1 MNLLRMIPDL
11 ILLGV
16 IYYKLIFLNC
26 RNQRSVLFR
35 RTLLFMYLC
44 VILYFT
50 MMPVIAAIP
59 QRFADSGFNYNF
71 VLFVDWQMGRGA
83 FRFETYANVLLFVPY
98 GFLLYLC
105 TDLSF
110 WKAVFVGFLTSFL
123 IEFFQPLVSSLRIC
137 DISDLITNTTGTLAG
152 VLCAQIVS
160 FFVRKRGTMKQ

>member
-1 MNLLRMIPDL
+1 MIPDL
-11 ILLGV
+11 IPLGV

-71 VLFVDWQMGRGA
+71 VLFVDWQMGRVCAVRIPSVSVHRSFILESGV
-83 FRFETYANVLLFVPY
+83 R
-98 GFLLYLC
+98 G
-105 TDLSF
+105 LSDKF
-110 WKAVFVGFLTSFL
+110 
-123 IEFFQPLVSSLRIC
+123 P
-137 DISDLITNTTGTLAG
+137 D
-152 VLCAQIVS
+152 
-160 FFVRKRGTMKQ
+160 